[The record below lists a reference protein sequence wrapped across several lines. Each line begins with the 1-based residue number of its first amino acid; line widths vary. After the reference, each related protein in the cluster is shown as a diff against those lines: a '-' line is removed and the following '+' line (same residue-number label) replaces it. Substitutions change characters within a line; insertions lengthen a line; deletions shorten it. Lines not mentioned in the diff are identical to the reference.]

1 MLLQIL
7 LQNQNP
13 IVYKELVGKTV
24 KAIEQ
29 RTYWYF
35 TEGDAQFLNHIYD
48 KKIDHDV
55 LKKRIRLITE
65 EKMSEVMTEI
75 VDGRLTKMK
84 VEEEGKLEV

>member
-1 MLLQIL
+1 LLFQIL
-7 LQNQNP
+7 LQNPNP
-13 IVYKELVGKTV
+13 ILYKELIGKSM

-35 TEGDAQFLNHIYD
+35 TEGDAQFLNNIYE

-55 LKKRIRLITE
+55 LKKRIRMITE
-65 EKMSEVMTEI
+65 EKMSEVVTEI

-84 VEEEGKLEV
+84 VEE